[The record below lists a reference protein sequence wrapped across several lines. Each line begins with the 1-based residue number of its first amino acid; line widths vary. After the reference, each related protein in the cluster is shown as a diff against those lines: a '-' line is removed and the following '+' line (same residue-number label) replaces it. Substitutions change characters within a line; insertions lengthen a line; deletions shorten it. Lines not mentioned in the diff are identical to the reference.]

1 MRNFIKILIFLVVLL
16 SCLCVLCNGA
26 ELRNRKIAWGFR
38 REGICQRP
46 ILDKESRE
54 IIEKYNGICIGD
66 ENEKVMYL
74 TFDAGY
80 EAGYT
85 NQILDVLKKHNVKAA
100 FFITGHYLNTAE
112 DEVKRMISE
121 GHIVGNHTVNH
132 KCLVDLSD
140 GEIKEEL
147 KRLDTSLFEKF
158 NYEMTYFR
166 PPKGEFSERVI
177 DVVSNEGYKTVMWSS
192 AYDDW
197 DKDKQN
203 REEYGTK
210 KILDNLHNGCV
221 LLLHSTSK
229 DNANILD
236 NVLKEIKEDGYEI
249 RSLDEYYAY

>member
-1 MRNFIKILIFLVVLL
+1 MRNFIKIFIFLVVLL

-26 ELRNRKIAWGFR
+26 ELSNRKIAWGFR
-38 REGICQRP
+38 RDGICQRP
-46 ILDKESRE
+46 VLDKESRE

-132 KCLVDLSD
+132 KCLVDLSN
-140 GEIKEEL
+140 EEMKL
-147 KRLDTSLFEKF
+147 S
-158 NYEMTYFR
+158 
-166 PPKGEFSERVI
+166 
-177 DVVSNEGYKTVMWSS
+177 
-192 AYDDW
+192 
-197 DKDKQN
+197 
-203 REEYGTK
+203 
-210 KILDNLHNGCV
+210 
-221 LLLHSTSK
+221 
-229 DNANILD
+229 
-236 NVLKEIKEDGYEI
+236 
-249 RSLDEYYAY
+249 